1 MGASVVCEFRCQ
13 KLFMNTPDLIA
24 FTTRTVTAHRMRAG
38 LTALGIAIGVAAVV
52 LLTSIGAGIHKF
64 VLEQF
69 NQFGTNLISIQP
81 GKTQTM
87 GGSLGML
94 GNVRPLSIDD
104 AVALERA
111 PHVVF
116 SNPMMQGSA
125 EIEHSERKRRAT
137 VYAVGAH
144 FHEEFRLPVEQGT
157 FLPEDDPRTPRAL
170 VVLGHKMYRE
180 LFGAS
185 NALGETIRVSGQ
197 RFRIIGVMKEK
208 GTTLGMDLDDTVY
221 IPAAKGLE
229 LFNRVGLLEIE
240 VSYREGAPE
249 REVEDG
255 IKRILHARHGEEDIT
270 ITNQQQMLDTLGS
283 VLSVLTFAVGA
294 LGSISLLVGGVGIF
308 TIMTI
313 GVRERTPEVGLLLA
327 LGAVKQQILKMF
339 LMEAMVLSAI
349 GGVAGLVFGLSIVAT
364 IDIAVPSLPVSYSP
378 FFILLSEFVA
388 VAIGLLAGILPAIR
402 AAQLEPVEAL
412 RTE

>member
-1 MGASVVCEFRCQ
+1 
-13 KLFMNTPDLIA
+13 MNTADLIS
-24 FTTRTVTAHRMRAG
+24 FTTRTVRAQRMRAG
-38 LTALGIAIGVAAVV
+38 LTALGIAIGVSAVV

-64 VLEQF
+64 VLDEF
-69 NQFGTNLISIQP
+69 TQFGTNLISINP

-87 GGSLGML
+87 GMSLGVL

-104 AVALERA
+104 AVALERVPYA
-111 PHVVF
+111 LV

-137 VYAVGAH
+137 VYAVGPH
-144 FHEEFRLPVEQGT
+144 FSEAFRLPVEQGT
-157 FLPEDDPRTPRAL
+157 FLPEDDPRTPRSLA
-170 VVLGHKMYRE
+170 VLGYKMYRE
-180 LFGAS
+180 LFGDS

-197 RFRIIGVMKEK
+197 RFRIVGVMKEK

-229 LFNRVGLLEIE
+229 LFNREGLIEIE

-249 REVEDG
+249 KEVEDS
-255 IKRILHARHGEEDIT
+255 IKRILRARHGEEDVT

-313 GVRERTPEVGLLLA
+313 GVRERTAEVGLLLA
-327 LGAVKQQILKMF
+327 LGAVKQQ
-339 LMEAMVLSAI
+339 VL
-349 GGVAGLVFGLSIVAT
+349 
-364 IDIAVPSLPVSYSP
+364 
-378 FFILLSEFVA
+378 
-388 VAIGLLAGILPAIR
+388 
-402 AAQLEPVEAL
+402 Q
-412 RTE
+412 